1 VVEVIDTDVRVLANP
16 ASLHLILTNLLSNA
30 LKFVHPQTRPT
41 IRVWAEPLSRYI
53 RLWVEDNG
61 IGIAAEHM
69 DRIFG
74 IFQRLHPRDQYP
86 GTGMGLAIV
95 KRAAE
100 RMGGKV
106 GVESKLGA
114 GSRFWV
120 DFKPAGQ
127 K

>member
-1 VVEVIDTDVRVLANP
+1 
-16 ASLHLILTNLLSNA
+16 LTNLLSNA
-30 LKFVHPQTRPT
+30 LKFVPPGVQPRVQVWTETLPQY
-41 IRVWAEPLSRYI
+41 V

-61 IGIAAEHM
+61 IGIASENM

-100 RMGGKV
+100 RMGGRA
-106 GVESKLGA
+106 GVESVPGR

-120 DFKPAGQ
+120 DLKPAAT
-127 K
+127 KHATTASA